1 MENLPKGTPTCQL
14 DRLHCLAGFPGCP
27 CGASVVFTGLDADE
41 QVLGVEYT
49 PSLSD
54 DIIDDILNH

>member
-1 MENLPKGTPTCQL
+1 MENLPKGAPICQL

-41 QVLGVEYT
+41 QVLGLT
-49 PSLSD
+49 SSPT
-54 DIIDDILNH
+54 